1 VKKSLLALPLA
12 AVAAA
17 LCLSG
22 CAQAPGTATNT
33 TSGASTPGASV
44 NANAANFTAC
54 MVSDSG
60 GFDDKSFNETSYNGL
75 LAAQKDLGI
84 QEKHVQS
91 TSANDYVPNVQAM
104 VQAKCNIIIGV
115 GYNLQAAITQ
125 SAQQNPNIKYA
136 LVDSGPTTPL
146 PNAKGLVFNTNEA
159 AFLGGYLAAGISK
172 TGIVG
177 TFGGQKIPSV
187 TIYMDG
193 FYDGVQYYNK
203 QNSKSVK
210 VLGWDETT
218 QQGQFVQS
226 SSPFSDVSAG
236 KAVADSQVSQGA
248 DVLFPVAGN
257 AGTGALQSAQASGG
271 NVSAIW
277 VDTDGCVSAAQ
288 YCSVMPTSV
297 YKGMDVAVEQVIK
310 DTLNGQFTS
319 ANYIGD
325 LANGGVGIAPFHDWS
340 SKIPAAL
347 QSQLTTIKQ
356 GLQNGTITADSP
368 SINKD

>member
-1 VKKSLLALPLA
+1 MKKSLLAIPVSAA
-12 AVAAA
+12 AVA

-22 CAQAPGTATNT
+22 CAQAPGTAT
-33 TSGASTPGASV
+33 TSAGTSSGGAVSAS
-44 NANAANFTAC
+44 NFTAC

-75 LAAQKDLGI
+75 KQAATDLHIQQKA
-84 QEKHVQS
+84 VQS
-91 TSANDYVPNVQAM
+91 VTTDDYAKNVQSM
-104 VQAKCNIIIGV
+104 VAANCNIIIGV
-115 GYNLQAAITQ
+115 GYNLQDAITQ
-125 SAQQNPNIKYA
+125 SAQANPNIKYA

-172 TGIVG
+172 SGVVG
-177 TFGGQKIPSV
+177 TFGGQQIPSV

-193 FYDGVQYYNK
+193 FYDGVQYYNQ
-203 QNSKSVK
+203 QNGTSVK

-226 SSPFSDVSAG
+226 NNPFADPTAG
-236 KAVADSQVSQGA
+236 AAAANAQITQGA
-248 DVLFPVAGN
+248 DVIFPVAGN
-257 AGTGALQSAQASGG
+257 SGTGALTAAQGTNGAA
-271 NVSAIW
+271 SAIW
-277 VDTDGCVSAAQ
+277 VDTDGCESAAQ
-288 YCSVMPTSV
+288 YCAIMPTSV

-325 LANGGVGIAPFHDWS
+325 LANGGVGISDFHDWD
-340 SKIPAAL
+340 SKIPD
-347 QSQLTTIKQ
+347 QLKSDLNTIKQ
-356 GLQNGTITADSP
+356 GIIAGTITADSP
-368 SINKD
+368 SINK

>member
-1 VKKSLLALPLA
+1 
-12 AVAAA
+12 
-17 LCLSG
+17 
-22 CAQAPGTATNT
+22 
-33 TSGASTPGASV
+33 
-44 NANAANFTAC
+44 

-75 LAAQKDLGI
+75 TKAVTDLGI

-91 TSANDYVPNVQAM
+91 VTADDYAKNVQAM
-104 VQAKCNIIIGV
+104 VSANCNIIIGV
-115 GYNLQAAITQ
+115 GYNLQDAITQ
-125 SAQQNPNIKYA
+125 SAQANPNIKYA

-159 AFLGGYLAAGISK
+159 AFLGGYLAASLSQ
-172 TGIVG
+172 TGTVG
-177 TFGGQKIPSV
+177 TYGGQQIPSV

-193 FYDGVQYYNK
+193 FWDGVQYYNQQK
-203 QNSKSVK
+203 GTDVK

-226 SSPFSDVSAG
+226 TSPFSDVTAG
-236 KAVADSQVSQGA
+236 KTTADAQIGQGA
-248 DVLFPVAGN
+248 DVIFPVAGN
-257 AGTGALQSAQASGG
+257 AGTGALQSAQASNGK
-271 NVSAIW
+271 VSAIW
-277 VDTDGCVSAAQ
+277 VDTDGCESASQ

-325 LANGGVGIAPFHDWS
+325 LANQGVGISPFHDWA
-340 SKIPAAL
+340 SKIPQAT
-347 QSQLTTIKQ
+347 QDELTQIEQGLIAGTIK
-356 GLQNGTITADSP
+356 ADSP
-368 SINKD
+368 STNS

>member
-1 VKKSLLALPLA
+1 MKKSLFALPVA

-17 LCLSG
+17 LCLSA
-22 CAQAPGTATNT
+22 CAQAPGTGSTSTTGGPAASGPVNT
-33 TSGASTPGASV
+33 
-44 NANAANFTAC
+44 NAANFIAC

-75 LAAQKDLGI
+75 LSAAKTLGI

-91 TSANDYVPNVQAM
+91 TTADDYTKNVQAM

-115 GYNLQAAITQ
+115 GFNLQAAITQ
-125 SAQQNPNIKYA
+125 SAQANPNIKYA

-159 AFLGGYLAAGISK
+159 AFLGGYLAAGISQ
-172 TGIVG
+172 TGKVG
-177 TFGGQKIPSV
+177 TFGGQQIPSV

-203 QNSKSVK
+203 QNNKSVQ

-218 QQGQFVQS
+218 QKGQFVQS

-236 KAVADSQVSQGA
+236 KTAADSQVSQGA

-271 NVSAIW
+271 KVSAIW

-310 DTLNGQFTS
+310 DTLNGQFSS

-340 SKIPAAL
+340 SKIPSDL
-347 QSQLTTIKQ
+347 QSQLNSIKADLIS
-356 GLQNGTITADSP
+356 GKITADSP